1 MSTFFMPAVL
11 LLDKLRYPVK
21 FLLVALAFGLAA
33 ATLLYQV
40 YHQFNGSILVAERE
54 RAGLDLLDQT
64 MSALL
69 LAQQHRGL
77 SAGVL
82 GGSAELK
89 PQQAEKAAALR
100 SALGDVERSLAA
112 DGRWQPLLPGW
123 QTLRGQLD
131 RLATDGLN
139 LLAAENFRLHT
150 QAVEGVLMWL
160 GELGDVTGLTL
171 HSEPQGVNLID
182 AMLHSVPEV
191 TERLGRLRGRGT
203 GVMARGQASREDE
216 HALVAQLAQLEQ
228 SQTQLRV
235 RLAGAGSISPALAAS
250 LSGVMAE
257 VNSGVGALAEA
268 TRRELVNGGFG
279 MKPAEFFALGTAAID
294 SVVKGYRQHML
305 PAVGEL
311 LDERLGHLRGQLL
324 IGIAVSAV
332 ALLVAAYLLAGIYFS
347 ILRSVR
353 ELSAGARRFAAGDY
367 RSRVEFSARDE
378 LHEVA
383 DQFDAM
389 ARDVAALIGEIQGSA
404 RQVGEASTRLSES
417 AQQVASGSDA
427 QSEAA
432 SGMAAAVQEMTV
444 GIDEISRHA
453 ATAHELAELSG
464 KLSEE
469 GGEVMARSTAE
480 MHGIADAANASA
492 EAIRELGERARS
504 IGDMVNAIKEIAD
517 QTNLLALNAA
527 IEAAR
532 AGESGRG
539 FAVVADEVRKLAE
552 RTAHATQEITVVAG
566 SIQQGTEQAVAR
578 MEAGVAQVQDGM
590 ALTERA
596 GTSMNQI
603 GERAREVLQA
613 VGDISLALKEQSS
626 ASAEIARNVE
636 RIAQMAEENSQ
647 SVRNTAGT
655 ASELQG
661 LAGSLKTKVE
671 RFRV

>member
-1 MSTFFMPAVL
+1 MATFFMPAIL
-11 LLDKLRYPVK
+11 LLDRLRYPIK
-21 FLLVALAFGLAA
+21 FLLVALAFGIAA

-40 YHQFNGSILVAERE
+40 YRNLNDNIVVAERE
-54 RAGLDLLDQT
+54 DAGLGLLDQAI
-64 MSALL
+64 SALL

-82 GGSAELK
+82 GGSTELK
-89 PQQAEKAAALR
+89 PQQAEKAAALGT
-100 SALGDVERSLAA
+100 ALGDVERSLAA
-112 DGRWQPLLPGW
+112 DERWQPLLPGW
-123 QTLRGQLD
+123 QALRGQLTN
-131 RLATDGLN
+131 LAGNGLS
-139 LLAAENFRLHT
+139 LPAPENFRLHT
-150 QAVEGVLMWL
+150 QAIEGTLVWL
-160 GELGDVTGLTL
+160 GQLGDVAGLTL
-171 HSEPQGVNLID
+171 DSEPEGVNLID
-182 AMLHSVPEV
+182 AMLHSIPEI

-203 GVMARGQASREDE
+203 GVMARGEASRDDE

-228 SQTQLRV
+228 SQTQLRD
-235 RLAGAGSISPALAAS
+235 RLERAGSASPAMAAS

-257 VNSGVGALAEA
+257 VGRGVGSLADA

-279 MKPAEFFALGTAAID
+279 MKPAEFFALGTGAID
-294 SVVKGYRQHML
+294 SVVKGYRQQVL
-305 PAVGEL
+305 PAMDKL
-311 LDERLGHLRGQLL
+311 LDERLAHLRKQLHV
-324 IGIAVSAV
+324 GIAISVV

-367 RSRVEFSARDE
+367 RSRVDFSARDE

-432 SGMAAAVQEMTV
+432 SGMAAAVEEMTV

-492 EAIRELGERARS
+492 EAIRELGDRARS

-578 MEAGVAQVQDGM
+578 MAAGVAQVQDGM

-596 GTSMNQI
+596 GESMSQI
-603 GERAREVLQA
+603 GQRAHEVLQA
-613 VGDISLALKEQSS
+613 VADISLALREQSS

-671 RFRV
+671 RFQV